1 VTVHHVDACA
11 PVPRAWPEVLSQ
23 SDPRW
28 GDDRTGGNVRKRTG
42 GKNRA
47 IGCLA
52 TAWAQVLRDDGV
64 DPEATPTSIALATLD
79 LTPPAGVGSLMVQP
93 VFARHWGYDAE
104 ELIRGETQGAKLMRD
119 MLALA
124 LQEGHSAI
132 LHVDHDASAP
142 GGDEEADHFVKARRI
157 VGADVV
163 YADPATGD
171 EGALQMRTLTGTAL
185 WGERVKV
192 YQVRSLRLVRRIA

>member
-1 VTVHHVDACA
+1 MTVHHVDACA
-11 PVPRAWPEVLSQ
+11 PMPRAWPEVLAQ
-23 SDPRW
+23 WDDRW
-28 GDDRTGGNVRKRTG
+28 GNDRTGGNVGKRSG

-52 TAWAQVLRDDGV
+52 TAWAQILRDDGV
-64 DPEATPTSIALATLD
+64 DAEATPTSIALATKD
-79 LTPPAGVGSLMVQP
+79 LTPPAWAGALMVQP
-93 VFARHWGYDAE
+93 VLARHFGYDAE
-104 ELIRGETQGAKLMRD
+104 EIIRGETQGSKLMRD

-124 LQEGHSAI
+124 LQEGHTAI

-157 VGADVV
+157 DGDAVI

-171 EGALQMRTLTGTAL
+171 EGPLKLRTLTGTTR
-185 WGERVKV
+185 WSERVKV
-192 YQVRSLRLVRRIA
+192 YQVRSLRIVRRV